1 LNKFIRIQIKDL
13 TSLIQTKSRRNLQDF
28 NHLLLFFLQSLLFHS
43 SLLIAISL
51 LYLSKFTLILC
62 FLYKSSRIIYEF
74 FTSRKNFEDFRE
86 KIESFH
92 LFFFPYSYSAY
103 CYKEREWWIFTCLK
117 KCPSFMPLI
126 NFRASYPDSRLKY

>member
-92 LFFFPYSYSAY
+92 LFFFPYGYSAY
-103 CYKEREWWIFTCLK
+103 CYKGREWWIFTCLK
-117 KCPSFMPLI
+117 KCPSLMPLI
-126 NFRASYPDSRLKY
+126 NFRVSYPDSWLK